1 MADKGWAVGMRNSN
15 SRSIPLVRT
24 ILLIILI
31 GLNLRPSMAAIGPLV
46 EAIRH
51 DVSLS
56 FTQLSLLTTLPVL
69 AMGLGCFAS
78 ALLAKRIGFNSV
90 ITLALV
96 SIALSD
102 ALHWFDFGYAGL
114 WTAALGAG
122 IGIAF
127 IQAALPA
134 VIKQAAGEKTPM
146 VMGFYIASIMGGAAL
161 ASAITPV
168 ASDYIGWQNALALW
182 GLLALAGLVGWVMR
196 RQVLPAPSQNNS
208 VSIAFSA
215 MARQP
220 RFWSLAIFFGLGTSG
235 YTCLLAWIPPT
246 FIHLGWSE
254 TQAGLALSWLT
265 AIEVMAGLTF
275 PVLAQQMKDR
285 RPVLLLVLL
294 LSVTGFLLLG
304 LMPKTMAWLATA
316 LLGLGIGGLFP
327 LSLIITMDH
336 SDDPVLAGQ
345 LTAWV
350 QGIGYLIASLA
361 PIAAG
366 LIKDLLGGFEQAW
379 LMLGVIFIGLIV
391 MSLRFD
397 QSKAPQ
403 QLRFS

>member
-1 MADKGWAVGMRNSN
+1 MAS
-15 SRSIPLVRT
+15 
-24 ILLIILI
+24 
-31 GLNLRPSMAAIGPLV
+31 IGPLV

-69 AMGLGCFAS
+69 AMGLGCFVS
-78 ALLAKRIGFNSV
+78 SLLAKRIGFNRL
-90 ITLALV
+90 ITLALA
-96 SIALSD
+96 SIMLSD
-102 ALHWFDFGYAGL
+102 ALHWFGFGYTGL
-114 WTAALGAG
+114 WAAALGAG

-134 VIKQAAGEKTPM
+134 VIKRAAGEKTPM

-168 ASDYIGWQNALALW
+168 VSEFIGWQSALALW
-182 GLLALAGLVGWVMR
+182 GLLALAGLVGWVTR
-196 RQVLPAPSQNNS
+196 RRVLPAPSQNES

-220 RFWSLAIFFGLGTSG
+220 RFWSLAIFFGLGTAG

-246 FIHLGWSE
+246 FISLGWSE

-275 PVLAQQMKDR
+275 PMLAQQMQDR
-285 RPVLLLVLL
+285 RPVLLLVLM
-294 LSVTGFLLLG
+294 LSVAGFLLLG
-304 LMPKTMAWLATA
+304 LVPNTMAWLATA

-361 PIAAG
+361 PVAAG
-366 LIKDLLGGFEQAW
+366 GIKDVLGGFEQAW
-379 LMLGVIFIGLIV
+379 LMLGGIFIGLIV

>member
-31 GLNLRPSMAAIGPLV
+31 GFNLRPSMAAIGPLV

-69 AMGLGCFAS
+69 AMGLGCFVS
-78 ALLAKRIGFNSV
+78 ALLVKRVGFNSV
-90 ITLALV
+90 ITLALA

-114 WTAALGAG
+114 GTAALGAG

-161 ASAITPV
+161 AAAITPV
-168 ASDYIGWQNALALW
+168 VSDYIGWQSALALW
-182 GLLALAGLVGWVMR
+182 GLLALTGLVSWVMR
-196 RQVLPAPSQNNS
+196 GQVLPAPSQNSS
-208 VSIAFSA
+208 VNIAFSA

-220 RFWSLAIFFGLGTSG
+220 RFWSLAIFFGLGTAG

-265 AIEVMAGLTF
+265 AIEVIAGLTF
-275 PVLAQQMKDR
+275 PILAQQMKDR

-294 LSVTGFLLLG
+294 LSVAGFLLLG
-304 LMPKTMAWLATA
+304 LVPEAMAWLAIT

-336 SDDPVLAGQ
+336 SDEPVLAGQ

-361 PIAAG
+361 PVAAG
-366 LIKDLLGGFEQAW
+366 VIKDLLGSFEQAW

-397 QSKAPQ
+397 HSKAPQ

>member
-1 MADKGWAVGMRNSN
+1 MADKRWAIGMRNSD

-24 ILLIILI
+24 IFLIILI

-51 DVSLS
+51 EVSLS

-69 AMGLGCFAS
+69 AMGFGCFVS
-78 ALLAKRIGFNSV
+78 ALLAKRIGFNSL
-90 ITLALV
+90 ITLALA
-96 SIALSD
+96 SIMLSD
-102 ALHWFDFGYAGL
+102 ALHWFGFGYTGL
-114 WTAALGAG
+114 WIAALGAG

-134 VIKQAAGEKTPM
+134 VIKRSAGERTPM

-168 ASDYIGWQNALALW
+168 VNDFIGWQSALALW

-196 RQVLPAPSQNNS
+196 RRVLPAPSQNES

-220 RFWSLAIFFGLGTSG
+220 RFWSLAIFFGLGTAG

-246 FIHLGWSE
+246 FISLGWSE

-265 AIEVMAGLTF
+265 AIEVIAGLTF
-275 PVLAQQMKDR
+275 PMLAQQMQDR
-285 RPVLLLVLL
+285 RPVLLLVLM
-294 LSVTGFLLLG
+294 LSVAGFLLLG
-304 LMPKTMAWLATA
+304 LVPKTMAWLATA

-361 PIAAG
+361 PVAAG
-366 LIKDLLGGFEQAW
+366 GIKDVLGGFEQAW
-379 LMLGVIFIGLIV
+379 LMLGGIFIGLIV

>member
-1 MADKGWAVGMRNSN
+1 MRNSD

-24 ILLIILI
+24 IFLIILI

-51 DVSLS
+51 EVSLS

-69 AMGLGCFAS
+69 AMGFGCFVS
-78 ALLAKRIGFNSV
+78 ALLAKRIGFNSL
-90 ITLALV
+90 ITLALA
-96 SIALSD
+96 SIMLSD
-102 ALHWFDFGYAGL
+102 ALHWFGFGYTGL
-114 WTAALGAG
+114 WIAALGAG

-134 VIKQAAGEKTPM
+134 VIKRSAGERTPM

-168 ASDYIGWQNALALW
+168 VNDFIGWQSALALW

-196 RQVLPAPSQNNS
+196 RRVLPAPSQNES

-220 RFWSLAIFFGLGTSG
+220 RFWSLAIFFGLGTAG

-246 FIHLGWSE
+246 FISLGWSE

-265 AIEVMAGLTF
+265 AIEVIAGLTF
-275 PVLAQQMKDR
+275 PMLAQQMQDR
-285 RPVLLLVLL
+285 RPVLLLVLM
-294 LSVTGFLLLG
+294 LSVAGFLLLG
-304 LMPKTMAWLATA
+304 LVPKTMAWLATA

-361 PIAAG
+361 PVAAG
-366 LIKDLLGGFEQAW
+366 GIKDVLGGFEQAW
-379 LMLGVIFIGLIV
+379 LMLGGIFIGLIV